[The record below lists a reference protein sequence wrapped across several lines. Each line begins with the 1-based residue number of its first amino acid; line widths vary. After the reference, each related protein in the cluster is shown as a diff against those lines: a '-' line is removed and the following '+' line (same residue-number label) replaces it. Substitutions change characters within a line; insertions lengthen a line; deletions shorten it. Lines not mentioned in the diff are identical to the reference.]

1 MDHFIIFI
9 PDTKVESGFL
19 ISSVSVITAG
29 RGLTSGWTG
38 NGRLPAGLRCRA
50 DSVLAVLGTE
60 CNHSMTRLG
69 KNGYHF
75 LSATFGQ
82 VIREEPPVTDNDSE
96 GDGMWLG
103 VLM

>member
-1 MDHFIIFI
+1 MPSIA
-9 PDTKVESGFL
+9 SRLWRNSSAARGFG
-19 ISSVSVITAG
+19 SSFDS
-29 RGLTSGWTG
+29 
-38 NGRLPAGLRCRA
+38 
-50 DSVLAVLGTE
+50 SVLALLGTE
-60 CNHSMTRLG
+60 CNHSMTRFG
-69 KNGYHF
+69 KDGYHF